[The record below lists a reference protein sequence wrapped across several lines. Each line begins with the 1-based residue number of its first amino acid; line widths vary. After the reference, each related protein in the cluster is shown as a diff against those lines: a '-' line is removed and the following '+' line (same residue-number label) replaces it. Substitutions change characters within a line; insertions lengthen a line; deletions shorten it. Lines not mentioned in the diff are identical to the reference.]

1 MEERREDNPNVQI
14 ERSKNPNNEKEIMKT
29 HLKKWHA
36 QRNFG
41 NYIE

>member
-1 MEERREDNPNVQI
+1 MEERWEANPNVQI
-14 ERSKNPNNEKEIMKT
+14 ERSKNPNNEEEIMKT
-29 HLKKWHA
+29 HLKELHD